1 MKIKQISMKNFANFH
16 EFTCNLSQGVN
27 YCIGSNGSGKST
39 TGIISVWC
47 CLQGIAERGTEV
59 LKGKRSMWVGKYG
72 NDAEVTIILTDP
84 DGVEYTVNRKIL
96 ENKLEI
102 TASDGRKLDQKWVDS
117 FWNQMMLSPVAFS
130 RLSPKEQAAY
140 MGIDTAEYDQK
151 ISELKD
157 EAKIHRA
164 MIKGFGEI
172 EIPDKVEP
180 VDVSE
185 LSREKDEI
193 VKFNQEQRD
202 KATALAAKSDEIKRL
217 DAHIAELQ
225 EKLQL
230 AMVSRENRVGEC
242 AKLPQPQ
249 EMLPTDTIDQKIS
262 EASEVNAKA
271 IAYQQAVEKQAQKEK
286 KEQELSENKSLQD
299 AEVAKKVAY
308 MQELDLPFSNL
319 SIDDN
324 GGLMMDGRP
333 IQTPHFSTGEL
344 IKICTMLLMSQ
355 NKDENG
361 LRYVYLEN
369 FDLLDDTK
377 SKELLDWMMEENIQ
391 VLCERVVSNQ
401 PEVLILQDKI

>member
-1 MKIKQISMKNFANFH
+1 MKVKQISMKNFANFG
-16 EFTCNLSQGVN
+16 EFTCNLGNGVS
-27 YCIGSNGSGKST
+27 YICGGNGAGKST
-39 TGIISVWC
+39 VGIVAIWA
-47 CLQGIAERGTEV
+47 CLCGIAERGTEV

-84 DGVEYTVNRKIL
+84 DGIEYTVNRKIS

-102 TASDGRKLDQKWVDS
+102 TASDGRKLTQEWING

-130 RLSPKEQAAY
+130 RLSPKEQAKY
-140 MGIDTAEYDQK
+140 LGIDTSEFDQK

-157 EAKIHRA
+157 EASYLRRD
-164 MIKGFGEI
+164 IKSFGEI
-172 EIPDKVEP
+172 EIPERFEP
-180 VDVSE
+180 VDVSQ
-185 LSREKDEI
+185 LSKEKDEI
-193 VKFNQEQRD
+193 IRFNQEQDRIGRGRLELD
-202 KATALAAKSDEIKRL
+202 GRIQSLKQQREELTKRL
-217 DAHIAELQ
+217 SEISDSIGLLTNDLMATPI
-225 EKLQL
+225 
-230 AMVSRENRVGEC
+230 
-242 AKLPQPQ
+242 PQ
-249 EMLPTDTIDQKIS
+249 EHISTEEIDQKIS
-262 EASEVNAKA
+262 EASLVNARAVVYEQA
-271 IAYQQAVEKQAQKEK
+271 IKRQAQKEK

-308 MQELDLPFSNL
+308 MRELDLPFSNL
-319 SIDDN
+319 SIDES

-355 NKDENG
+355 NKDG

-391 VLCERVVSNQ
+391 VLCEKVVSGQ
-401 PEVLILQDKI
+401 PEVLILQDV

>member
-1 MKIKQISMKNFANFH
+1 MKIKSIYMKNFANFH
-16 EFTCNLSQGVN
+16 EFTCNLSQGIN

-39 TGIISVWC
+39 TGITAIWS
-47 CLQGIAERGTEV
+47 CLKGIAERGTDV
-59 LKGKRSMWVGKYG
+59 MKGRRSMWVGRYG
-72 NDAEVTIILTDP
+72 ADAEIEIVLTDP
-84 DGVEYTVNRKIL
+84 EGIEYTVNRKIS

-102 TASDGRKLDQKWVDS
+102 TSSDGRRLSQEWING
-117 FWNQMMLSPVAFS
+117 FWNEMMLSPVAFS
-130 RLSPKEQAAY
+130 RISPRDQAKY
-140 MGIDTAEYDQK
+140 LGIDTSEFDKK
-151 ISELKD
+151 ISELKE

-164 MIKGFGEI
+164 MIKAFGEI
-172 EIPDKVEP
+172 EIPEKVEA
-180 VDVSE
+180 VDIAE
-185 LSREKDEI
+185 LSAKKDAI
-193 VKFNQEQRD
+193 VKFNQEQ
-202 KATALAAKSDEIKRL
+202 SEIRRQFNEMGSKKVGIEMEIARL
-217 DAHIAELQ
+217 KAEL
-225 EKLQL
+225 ERKELDL
-230 AMVSRENRVGEC
+230 KDLIDKMNAHPIPKSP
-242 AKLPQPQ
+242 LF
-249 EMLPTDTIDQKIS
+249 TDEIDQKIS

-271 IAYQQAVEKQAQKEK
+271 IAYQQAVEKQMQKEK
-286 KEQELSENKSLQD
+286 KEQELSDNKSMQD

-324 GGLMMDGRP
+324 GGLMMYGRP

-401 PEVLILQDKI
+401 PEVLILQDV